1 MDQKPRHGLH
11 LFGKQ
16 PFSELEPCR
25 KAWYRSIRLSHGKS
39 CGTCSFCLQ
48 RGIYEDTPYPMNLC
62 LWAPLTSCGIA
73 ENDQRSLDL
82 SSQHMASILKKNAAM
97 FVLYHQLVHLGAID
111 CSYALSSHCDTD
123 AIYFLGVSMLNLRF
137 LTRMA
142 NLHKSLVTWQDD
154 GDCQAFSM
162 DPQGSVRSCLLHQF
176 SKCQGCSSLPLQRGT
191 MQGGVTLR
199 WWYPETAASGVFL
212 V

>member
-25 KAWYRSIRLSHGKS
+25 RAWYRSIRLSHGKS
-39 CGTCSFCLQ
+39 CGTCLQ
-48 RGIYEDTPYPMNLC
+48 RGIYLDTPYPMNLC
-62 LWAPLTSCGIA
+62 LWAALTSCGIA

-97 FVLYHQLVHLGAID
+97 FVLYHQLIHLGAID
-111 CSYALSSHCDTD
+111 CSYELSSHNDTD

-154 GDCQAFSM
+154 VFSVFNGPTWLRSKLSLSPVFQMPRMFLFAFTTRYNAR
-162 DPQGSVRSCLLHQF
+162 GSYFKMVVSRNG
-176 SKCQGCSSLPLQRGT
+176 SKRC
-191 MQGGVTLR
+191 
-199 WWYPETAASGVFL
+199 FL